1 MRKKILLFLC
11 CAVALISCNRNKQEQ
26 ENTIKNTTT
35 SGVITICVDETLKPI
50 IEQQI
55 EVFEGLYPKANII
68 PIYTSE
74 VEAFNQLFNDSV
86 KLIVA
91 TRSLSEEEIKA
102 MQANNLYPKI
112 SKVAIDGVALIS
124 HRSNPDSLVTM
135 EQLHDIFTGKT
146 TRWEQINPKSRMG
159 DIEVVFDNTN
169 SSTVRYVIE
178 KINKGAELKGNIK
191 ATHTNEGVIDYV
203 AKVPNA
209 IGVIGSNWIGN
220 DNDTTN
226 LSFNDLIQVMLVS
239 TDPIAFNG
247 NSYQPFQAYLA
258 MELYPLSREI
268 YMICTSNRNSL
279 PYGFTSFVSSDKGQR
294 IILKSGILPAK
305 QPLRVVNVRENL

>member
-1 MRKKILLFLC
+1 
-11 CAVALISCNRNKQEQ
+11 
-26 ENTIKNTTT
+26 
-35 SGVITICVDETLKPI
+35 
-50 IEQQI
+50 
-55 EVFEGLYPKANII
+55 
-68 PIYTSE
+68 
-74 VEAFNQLFNDSV
+74 
-86 KLIVA
+86 
-91 TRSLSEEEIKA
+91 
-102 MQANNLYPKI
+102 
-112 SKVAIDGVALIS
+112 
-124 HRSNPDSLVTM
+124 M

-146 TRWEQINPKSRMG
+146 TRWDQLDPKSRMG
-159 DIEVVFDNTN
+159 EIEVVFDNTS

-191 ATHTNEGVIDYV
+191 ATQTNEGVIDYV
-203 AKVPNA
+203 ANVPNA

-226 LSFNDLIQVMLVS
+226 LSFNDNIQVMLIS
-239 TDPIAFNG
+239 SDPLAFNG
-247 NSYQPFQAYLA
+247 NSYQPYQAYLA

-294 IILKSGILPAK
+294 IILKSGILPAR

>member
-1 MRKKILLFLC
+1 MRKKIILFLC
-11 CAVALISCNRNKQEQ
+11 CAVALVGCNRNKQEQ

-124 HRSNPDSLVTM
+124 HRTNPDSLVTM

-226 LSFNDLIQVMLVS
+226 LSFNDLYTGHARQHR
-239 TDPIAFNG
+239 PIAFNG

>member
-1 MRKKILLFLC
+1 MRKKIILFLC

-26 ENTIKNTTT
+26 EYTIKNTTT

-146 TRWEQINPKSRMG
+146 
-159 DIEVVFDNTN
+159 
-169 SSTVRYVIE
+169 
-178 KINKGAELKGNIK
+178 
-191 ATHTNEGVIDYV
+191 
-203 AKVPNA
+203 
-209 IGVIGSNWIGN
+209 
-220 DNDTTN
+220 
-226 LSFNDLIQVMLVS
+226 
-239 TDPIAFNG
+239 
-247 NSYQPFQAYLA
+247 
-258 MELYPLSREI
+258 
-268 YMICTSNRNSL
+268 NR
-279 PYGFTSFVSSDKGQR
+279 G
-294 IILKSGILPAK
+294 
-305 QPLRVVNVRENL
+305 

>member
-1 MRKKILLFLC
+1 MRKKIILFLC
-11 CAVALISCNRNKQEQ
+11 CLVALISCNRNKQRE
-26 ENTIKNTTT
+26 ESTIKNTTT
-35 SGVITICVDETLKPI
+35 SGVISICVDETLKPI
-50 IEQQI
+50 IEEEI

-74 VEAFNQLFNDSV
+74 VEAFNQLFEDSV

-91 TRSLSEEEIKA
+91 TRSLSEEEINA
-102 MQANNLYPKI
+102 LQSNNLYPKI
-112 SKVAIDGVALIS
+112 SKVAIDGVALIC
-124 HRSNPDSLVTM
+124 HRSNPDSLITM
-135 EQLHDIFTGKT
+135 QQLRDIFTGKT
-146 TRWEQINPKSRMG
+146 TRWNQLNPKSKMG

-178 KINKGAELKGNIK
+178 KVNNGAELKGNIK

-239 TDPIAFNG
+239 NDPIAFNG

>member
-1 MRKKILLFLC
+1 M
-11 CAVALISCNRNKQEQ
+11 
-26 ENTIKNTTT
+26 
-35 SGVITICVDETLKPI
+35 
-50 IEQQI
+50 
-55 EVFEGLYPKANII
+55 
-68 PIYTSE
+68 
-74 VEAFNQLFNDSV
+74 
-86 KLIVA
+86 
-91 TRSLSEEEIKA
+91 SEEEINA
-102 MQANNLYPKI
+102 LQSNNLYPKI
-112 SKVAIDGVALIS
+112 SKVAIDGVALIC

-135 EQLHDIFTGKT
+135 QQLRDIFTGKT
-146 TRWEQINPKSRMG
+146 TRWNQLDPKSKMG

-178 KINKGAELKGNIK
+178 KVNNGAELKGNIK

-239 TDPIAFNG
+239 NDPIAFNG

>member
-1 MRKKILLFLC
+1 MEYDNYEESLKAYRDWKNTIDTEKKISWEEGHEKGREEGFEEGQEKKTIEM
-11 CAVALISCNRNKQEQ
+11 ARN
-26 ENTIKNTTT
+26 
-35 SGVITICVDETLKPI
+35 LKVKGIPI
-50 IEQQI
+50 
-55 EVFEGLYPKANII
+55 NII
-68 PIYTSE
+68 
-74 VEAFNQLFNDSV
+74 VECSGL
-86 KLIVA
+86 
-91 TRSLSEEEIKA
+91 TEEEINA
-102 MQANNLYPKI
+102 LQANSLYPKI
-112 SKVAIDGVALIS
+112 SKVAIDGVALIC
-124 HRSNPDSLVTM
+124 HRNNPDSLVTM

-146 TRWEQINPKSRMG
+146 TRWDQLDPKSRMG
-159 DIEVVFDNTN
+159 DIEVVFDNTS

-191 ATHTNEGVIDYV
+191 ATQTNEGVIDYV
-203 AKVPNA
+203 ANVPNA

-226 LSFNDLIQVMLVS
+226 LSFNDNIQVMLIS
-239 TDPIAFNG
+239 SDPLAFNG

-294 IILKSGILPAK
+294 IILKSGILPAR